1 MNVGG
6 PAVLLAEVASGLES
20 QGIKHTIITG
30 RCLHNE
36 VDYLEL
42 HPREI
47 DLIRL
52 NKISRSVFLIDD
64 LMGFFE
70 LVRVLR
76 RLDPD
81 IVHTHTSKAGVLG
94 RIAARVGTPKA
105 KVVHTFHG
113 HLLYGYFSPWKL
125 RLIVQTEK
133 VLAKIS
139 DVLVAVSNPVNRDLV
154 NAGIGVKNRWEVIH
168 PAVSLNENHSQKN
181 SMRDGKLHIT
191 WIGRFAEVK
200 NPMLA
205 IEAFSVLPES
215 LRKQIDFTMVGDGDF
230 KEITVKESKRL
241 GLEII
246 FTGWHP
252 NPIEILKD
260 SDLLLMT
267 SKNEGLPVGMLE
279 AASVG
284 VPTLSTDVGGV
295 TDFITD
301 GQTGWLTP
309 SDAHSLATRLS
320 AILENKSNRQ
330 AVGNRAHDRIL
341 TQFSIESYVQ
351 KHIELYE
358 GLGSK

>member
-113 HLLYGYFSPWKL
+113 HLLYGYFSPWQL

-215 LRKQIDFTMVGDGDF
+215 LRKQIDFTMVGDGDL

-320 AILENKSNRQ
+320 AILDNKSNRQ